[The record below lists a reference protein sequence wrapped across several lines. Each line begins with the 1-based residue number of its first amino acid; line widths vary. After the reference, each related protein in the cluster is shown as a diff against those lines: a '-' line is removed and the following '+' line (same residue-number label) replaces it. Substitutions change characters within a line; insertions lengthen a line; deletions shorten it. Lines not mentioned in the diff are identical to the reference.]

1 MTRNESS
8 RLSELQSQGN
18 LGNERNRN
26 SELGHSSEGQRRER
40 VRNRS
45 SEDVMPDFKD
55 PDKEERSSSEEWS
68 SSDSDSSASR
78 SRRSSSS

>member
-8 RLSELQSQGN
+8 RLGELQAQGN

-26 SELGHSSEGQRRER
+26 SEGGHSSEGQRRER

-45 SEDVMPDFKD
+45 GEEFMPDFRR
-55 PDKEERSSSEEWS
+55 PSGEEGSSGDEWS
-68 SSDSDSSASR
+68 SSDSDSSVSR
-78 SRRSSSS
+78 RDRSSS